1 MRFVAMLCV
10 QSLVLILLVGACRI
24 LSMTFQTFSRTITI
38 KSHKLAKILIA
49 RQNTWGIATSRDKRN
64 RMSLVGAFSW
74 LVFFPQIFFLIYDL
88 WVYFTTGVVAVCP
101 AEQTY
106 LIVAGL
112 YYIIAISIKIKE
124 ADNFEKG
131 KIW

>member
-49 RQNTWGIATSRDKRN
+49 RKNTWGIATSRDKRN

-88 WVYFTTGVVAVCP
+88 WVYFTTDVVAVCP

-106 LIVAGL
+106 LIVVGL

>member
-38 KSHKLAKILIA
+38 KNHKLAKILIA
-49 RQNTWGIATSRDKRN
+49 RKNTWGIATSRDKRN

-74 LVFFPQIFFLIYDL
+74 LLFFPQIFFLIYDL

-101 AEQTY
+101 AEQIY